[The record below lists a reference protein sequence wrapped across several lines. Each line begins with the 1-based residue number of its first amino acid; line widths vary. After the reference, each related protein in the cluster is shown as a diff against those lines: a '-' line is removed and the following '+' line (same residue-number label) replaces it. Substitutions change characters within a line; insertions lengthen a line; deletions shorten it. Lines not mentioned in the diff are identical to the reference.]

1 MTKKDVGSKLKA
13 GIFTYGIMFLT
24 LFNALYWQHEPQILQ
39 QDVISLKYLLA
50 NILHGFS
57 VTGPVLALL
66 LIGYLIAHSKTIGPA
81 QIWGWLFVGSWIS
94 LFVLYFLQATDP
106 VWVGYFYNAIFPI
119 LRNAYPLISGVLL
132 GTLTLKWTK
141 KIFSATPYIYVAFFV
156 GMIVFPTVFAQDIF
170 SYNGGSSIVY
180 AWVIFTLG
188 ADLPVSKLWTK
199 T

>member
-81 QIWGWLFVGSWIS
+81 QIWGWLFV
-94 LFVLYFLQATDP
+94 LYFLQATDP
-106 VWVGYFYNAIFPI
+106 V
-119 LRNAYPLISGVLL
+119 
-132 GTLTLKWTK
+132 
-141 KIFSATPYIYVAFFV
+141 
-156 GMIVFPTVFAQDIF
+156 
-170 SYNGGSSIVY
+170 
-180 AWVIFTLG
+180 
-188 ADLPVSKLWTK
+188 
-199 T
+199 